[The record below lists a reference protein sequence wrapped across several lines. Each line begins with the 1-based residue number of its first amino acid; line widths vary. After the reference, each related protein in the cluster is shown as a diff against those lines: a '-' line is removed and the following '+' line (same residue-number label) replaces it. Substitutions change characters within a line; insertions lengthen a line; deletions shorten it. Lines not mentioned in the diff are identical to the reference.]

1 MVAGSRIGLALGGL
15 FLLDQPCRW
24 SHHQR
29 LPRFF
34 LGAAAYDRRV
44 GPLDRDL
51 GEPGNGEN
59 PADISS
65 ERRRHRRVG
74 ASSARTKNDRDRAFW
89 LAAELKQLGHTPHI
103 HGWELKGGDD
113 IRNKWQRNSKL

>member
-51 GEPGNGEN
+51 GEPDNGKN
-59 PADISS
+59 PI
-65 ERRRHRRVG
+65 VG
-74 ASSARTKNDRDRAFW
+74 TATTPFEVLGFVAESTRAR
-89 LAAELKQLGHTPHI
+89 
-103 HGWELKGGDD
+103 
-113 IRNKWQRNSKL
+113 